1 MTEPQLAACE
11 AGPDE
16 IGIDVVARS
25 VKALDRMEAEI
36 ERLLEHGLDAD
47 SMDRIKA
54 LNALILST
62 TRVTRNVA
70 LAQRVAK
77 VELENRKLRT
87 EVETLAKKLHEEV
100 VRRAEHA
107 ALPDSRY

>member
-1 MTEPQLAACE
+1 MAE
-11 AGPDE
+11 PDE
-16 IGIDVVARS
+16 IGVDVVARS

-36 ERLLEHGLDAD
+36 ETLLTKGLDD
-47 SMDRIKA
+47 HSMERIKA

-77 VELENRKLRT
+77 VELENRKLRN

-100 VRRAEHA
+100 VRRAQHEE
-107 ALPDSRY
+107 LPKSDY

>member
-1 MTEPQLAACE
+1 MDKE
-11 AGPDE
+11 PDE
-16 IGIDVVARS
+16 IGVDVVARS
-25 VKALDRMEAEI
+25 VKALDRMESEI
-36 ERLLEHGLDAD
+36 ETLLTKGLDTH
-47 SMDRIKA
+47 SMERIKA

-62 TRVTRNVA
+62 TCVTRNVA

-77 VELENRKLRT
+77 VELENRKLRN

-107 ALPDSRY
+107 TLPESQY

>member
-1 MTEPQLAACE
+1 MNAEPNQ
-11 AGPDE
+11 
-16 IGIDVVARS
+16 IGDDVVARS

-36 ERLLEHGLDAD
+36 DTLLTKGVDDH
-47 SMDRIKA
+47 SMERIKA

-77 VELENRKLRT
+77 VELENRKLRN
-87 EVETLAKKLHEEV
+87 EVETLAKKLHDEV
-100 VRRAEHA
+100 VRRAHHET
-107 ALPDSRY
+107 LPQSDY